1 MSDGRTDGMGSG
13 GSDDD
18 DNNGGGGFVLF
29 SAATQVVESRSA
41 GPSAEEAAAA
51 WRRARWQ
58 TARARF
64 LPARRQARV
73 YDRRRDGVDAGV
85 FGYDAWVRNPL
96 LARLPAHGR
105 LRTAGVVVL
114 SAADVEEAL
123 DPALAKQLKA
133 RAKNQRRRHAKQA
146 AKKAAAAA
154 AAASAEAAT
163 ATAEAAE
170 TTKSE

>member
-1 MSDGRTDGMGSG
+1 MGSEN
-13 GSDDD
+13 DDSND
-18 DNNGGGGFVLF
+18 DGGFVLF
-29 SAATQVVESRSA
+29 SAATQVAESKT
-41 GPSAEEAAAA
+41 GPSAEEAAEA

-58 TARARF
+58 TARERF
-64 LPARRQARV
+64 LPERRRARV

-85 FGYDAWVRNPL
+85 FGYDAWVRSPL

-123 DPALAKQLKA
+123 DPALAKQMKA

-154 AAASAEAAT
+154 AAAAAEAPA
-163 ATAEAAE
+163 ASTAEAAKAE
-170 TTKSE
+170 